1 MLVRLGQGP
10 GNIRVV
16 LGTLL
21 VRVTIRENMP
31 IKSRELWECYTDL
44 QEDFCGWLEDLLCN
58 DPRIGS
64 YNDYHLRPNGIQ
76 EVTEGGMV

>member
-44 QEDFCGWLEDLLCN
+44 QEDFCG
-58 DPRIGS
+58 
-64 YNDYHLRPNGIQ
+64 
-76 EVTEGGMV
+76 